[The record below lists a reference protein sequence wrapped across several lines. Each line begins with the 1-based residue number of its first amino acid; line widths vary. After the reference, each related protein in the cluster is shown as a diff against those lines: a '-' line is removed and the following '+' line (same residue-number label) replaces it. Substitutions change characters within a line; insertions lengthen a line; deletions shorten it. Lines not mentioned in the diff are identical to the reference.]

1 MRFEIR
7 SGGVLLILVGLA
19 VLSGAVFVLGLVA
32 GYEIASQNQA
42 NTSQLATVYPMPAP
56 SAAAQSPTASPP
68 AEAMNPAVPAVST
81 PLPVVPPPK
90 PVAPP
95 RGNLAAIKNRAPAS
109 PAAAA
114 QPKEAPTPAS
124 TREGLAAVRRSL
136 TEGEHA
142 ATPAGASATGAS
154 SYPQPPPAVERSVAA
169 ATPEPPLGRRGYNIQ
184 IDAAMDL
191 VGANEM
197 VRRLRQLGYQPH
209 LVEAQIAGRTW
220 YRIQVGPYDTEDEA
234 RAAQE
239 KLREQ
244 YNSTFTAH

>member
-19 VLSGAVFVLGLVA
+19 ALSGAVFVLGLVA
-32 GYEIASQNQA
+32 GYEIGSQNQA
-42 NTSQLATVYPMPAP
+42 NTSQLATTYPMPAP
-56 SAAAQSPTASPP
+56 PAAAPSAPASPP
-68 AEAMNPAVPAVST
+68 AEAMNPATPAVST
-81 PLPVVPPPK
+81 PVPVVPPPK
-90 PVAPP
+90 TAAPSEK
-95 RGNLAAIKNRAPAS
+95 LAAVKNRAPAS
-109 PAAAA
+109 PVAAA
-114 QPKEAPTPAS
+114 QPKETPTPAS

-142 ATPAGASATGAS
+142 ATPAGAPATAAS
-154 SYPQPPPAVERSVAA
+154 SYPQPPPTVERRVAA
-169 ATPEPPLGRRGYNIQ
+169 ATPEPPLARRGYNIQ

-209 LVEAQIAGRTW
+209 LVEAQISGRTW
-220 YRIQVGPYDTEDEA
+220 YRIQVGPYDSEDEA